1 MPKLTEDDDDD
12 LLDTDI
18 NYRRLWRDW
27 MSKHQLLIYVGFA
40 LMVVNAVATAGYS
53 KIIQLIIAAYETAD
67 PSVIY
72 WGPIGI
78 IVLSVAKAVS
88 TYLRDLSTN
97 LALARFETD
106 LRKALYNKLLYA
118 DLSRLQAK
126 SPSAYAVRLMS
137 DVQLLSGAIQKMMGG
152 ISSIL
157 VITITIGVMLSI
169 DWQITLML
177 VVVFAA
183 AVFPVN
189 IIGMRVKRI
198 TKESQGMQGTMNRD
212 VTEGLSGIRMARTYQ
227 IEEHLE
233 KTAKEVFNGLFV
245 RSLKIKKW
253 KARVSPIME
262 ILSGLAI
269 AALLV
274 VVSWRI
280 QNDTIMV
287 ADFMGLLT
295 AVGIIAQPAR
305 KLGTTFTGAVQ
316 GTVALRRMFT
326 ILDAENTIF
335 DHENAKEITSSEGH
349 LVFENVRFKYPN
361 GFKALSNIN
370 IDIPAGSK
378 VALVGR
384 SGAGKST
391 IFNLIPRLFD
401 PSGGR
406 ILLDGVDIRDI
417 TIKSLRNQIAVVNQ
431 DSVLLRGTVAENI
444 RFGRVDASDEEI
456 RAAAIAAEA
465 DGFIQ
470 NLNQGYDTEISP
482 SGVNFSGGEK
492 QRLSIARS
500 ILRDASIFLL
510 DEPTSA
516 LDAESEVAIK
526 HALDEMSEGRT
537 TITIAHRLATILDAD
552 MIIVMD
558 SGFISEIGTHQ
569 ELMKAGRL
577 YAEFYRLQFA
587 DMA

>member
-1 MPKLTEDDDDD
+1 MPNLTDDDDD
-12 LLDTDI
+12 LVETDI
-18 NYRRLWRDW
+18 GYRRLWRDW
-27 MSKHQLLIYVGFA
+27 LSKYQALIYISFV
-40 LMVVNAVATAGYS
+40 LMIVNAVATAGYS
-53 KIIQLIIAAYETAD
+53 KIIQLIIAAYETVD

-72 WGPIGI
+72 WGPVGI
-78 IVLSVAKAVS
+78 IVLSGSKATS
-88 TYLRDLSTN
+88 TYLRELSTN
-97 LALARFETD
+97 LALARFEKD
-106 LRKALYNKLLYA
+106 IRIALYNKLLYA

-126 SPSAYAVRLMS
+126 SPSVFAVRLMS
-137 DVQLLSGAIQKMMGG
+137 DAQMLSTAIQKMMGG

-157 VITITIGVMLSI
+157 VILVTVGVMFSI
-169 DWQITLML
+169 DWQLTIML

-183 AVFPVN
+183 AVIPVN
-189 IIGMRVKRI
+189 IIGIRIKQI
-198 TKESQGMQGTMNRD
+198 TKESQGMRGTMNRD
-212 VTEGLSGIRMARTYQ
+212 VTEGLAGIRMARTYQ
-227 IEEHLE
+227 IEKHLE
-233 KTAKEVFNGLFV
+233 KTAQEVFNGLFV
-245 RSLKIKKW
+245 RSLKIKKL
-253 KARVSPIME
+253 KARVSPVME

-269 AALLV
+269 ASLLV

-280 QNDTIMV
+280 QNNTIMV

-305 KLGTTFTGAVQ
+305 RLGTTFTGMVQ
-316 GTVALRRMFT
+316 GTVALQRIFT
-326 ILDAENTIF
+326 ILDAENTIV
-335 DHENAKEITSSEGH
+335 DRENAKVITKSAGH
-349 LVFENVRFKYPN
+349 LKFENVRFKYPN
-361 GFKALSNIN
+361 GFKALSEIN

-401 PSGGR
+401 PKAGR
-406 ILLDGVDIRDI
+406 ILLDGDDIRDI
-417 TIKSLRNQIAVVNQ
+417 TIESLRRQIAVVSQ

-444 RFGRVDASDEEI
+444 RFGRIDASDDEI
-456 RAAAIAAEA
+456 RTAAVAAEA

-470 NLNQGYDTEISP
+470 NLKHGYETEISP
-482 SGVNFSGGEK
+482 SGLNFSGGEK

-516 LDAESEVAIK
+516 LDAESEVAIRK
-526 HALDEMSEGRT
+526 ALDELSKGRT

-558 SGFISEIGTHQ
+558 GGRIVETGTHE
-569 ELMKAGRL
+569 ELLQMGGL
-577 YAEFYRLQFA
+577 YSELYRLQFA